1 MVARPFHT
9 QRLLGER
16 MAQSTVGGG
25 GDGGGGDGGGGDGGG
40 VLFHC
45 FVSYWFISMQIEP

>member
-25 GDGGGGDGGGGDGGG
+25 GDGGGGDGGG